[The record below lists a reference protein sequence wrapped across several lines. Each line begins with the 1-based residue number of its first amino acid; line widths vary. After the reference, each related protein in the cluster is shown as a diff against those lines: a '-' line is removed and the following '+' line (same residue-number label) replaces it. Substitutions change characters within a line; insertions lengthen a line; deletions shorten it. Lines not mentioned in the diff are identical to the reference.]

1 MRLTEGEEFYMGV
14 LQAFLL
20 PTQHQWIPISER
32 MSDGS
37 LSIAMIF
44 QSLTVL
50 AVFIMALLFCSA
62 VFYISSLS
70 HLIIDLLTCSDV
82 SNTSSNVLEIEKAFA
97 LCFLIGVF
105 FFFSTLLSIHLNDVQ
120 IFTNL
125 QLDGRLMYKVL
136 TQMLQLSR
144 SEDCWSK
151 RNSYLSPTIWLF
163 DTSGRWSPWKI
174 TH

>member
-1 MRLTEGEEFYMGV
+1 MRLTEGEECYMCV

-20 PTQHQWIPISER
+20 PTQHRWIPTSER

-50 AVFIMALLFCSA
+50 AVFIMVLLFCSA
-62 VFYISSLS
+62 VFYVSSLS

-97 LCFLIGVF
+97 LCFF
-105 FFFSTLLSIHLNDVQ
+105 FFLPYF
-120 IFTNL
+120 
-125 QLDGRLMYKVL
+125 
-136 TQMLQLSR
+136 
-144 SEDCWSK
+144 
-151 RNSYLSPTIWLF
+151 LF
-163 DTSGRWSPWKI
+163 P
-174 TH
+174 

>member
-105 FFFSTLLSIHLNDVQ
+105 FFFLPYFL
-120 IFTNL
+120 FT
-125 QLDGRLMYKVL
+125 
-136 TQMLQLSR
+136 
-144 SEDCWSK
+144 
-151 RNSYLSPTIWLF
+151 
-163 DTSGRWSPWKI
+163 
-174 TH
+174 

>member
-1 MRLTEGEEFYMGV
+1 MRLTEGEECYMCV

-20 PTQHQWIPISER
+20 PTQHRWIPTSER

-50 AVFIMALLFCSA
+50 AVFIMVLLFCSA
-62 VFYISSLS
+62 VFYVSSLS

-97 LCFLIGVF
+97 LCF
-105 FFFSTLLSIHLNDVQ
+105 FFFSTLLSIPLNDVQ

-136 TQMLQLSR
+136 IQMLQLSR
-144 SEDCWSK
+144 SKDCWSK
-151 RNSYLSPTIWLF
+151 RNSYLSPTIWLS